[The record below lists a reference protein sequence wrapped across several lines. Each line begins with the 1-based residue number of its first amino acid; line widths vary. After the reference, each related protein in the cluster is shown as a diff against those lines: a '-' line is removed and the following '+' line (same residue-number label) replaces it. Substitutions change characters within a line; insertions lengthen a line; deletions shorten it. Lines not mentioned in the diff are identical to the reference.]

1 MLATINAMTARQ
13 SDQARQFRAL
23 HDAPGTFVI
32 PNPWDAG
39 SARLLEARGFR
50 ALATSS
56 AACAAMLGRPDNCV
70 SREEALAHARTIAQ
84 AVGVPVSGD
93 LENGFGA
100 APETVAETIRLA
112 AEAGLVGGSI
122 EDFTGDPARPLYDL
136 GQAVERVTAAAEAAR
151 SVGFPF
157 VLTARTENLVNDV
170 GGIDE
175 TIRRL
180 QAYER
185 AGADVLFAPG
195 LRDLPS
201 VLAVC
206 AALRQPVNF
215 MGGMSGASFSVAELA
230 ATGVKRISVAA
241 SLYRAALTGVDQ
253 AAKEILEQ
261 GTFTYANRILTS
273 ADVSPFLRR

>member
-1 MLATINAMTARQ
+1 MTPRQ

-23 HDAPGTFVI
+23 HAAHGTFVI

-39 SARLLEARGFR
+39 SARLLEARGFQ

-56 AACAAMLGRPDNCV
+56 AACAAMLGRPDNGV

-84 AVGVPVSGD
+84 AVAVPVSGD

-100 APETVAETIRLA
+100 APEAVAETIRLA
-112 AEAGLVGGSI
+112 AEVGLVGGSI

-136 GQAVERVTAAAEAAR
+136 SHAVERIAAAAEAAR

-170 GGIDE
+170 GDLDE

-195 LRDLPS
+195 LRDLAS
-201 VLAVC
+201 VRAVC

-230 ATGVKRISVAA
+230 AAGVKRISVAA

-253 AAKEILEQ
+253 AAKEMLEH
-261 GTFTYANRILTS
+261 GTFTYANRILSS
-273 ADVSPFLRR
+273 ADVAPFLRN